1 VSGEHTSRL
10 VAPGSALAA
19 GVLAALASSWRLERT
34 PEFEALDREF
44 RGGRQ
49 CILVFWHAR
58 MLPLAWT
65 HRGRKIVVLVSRHG
79 DGEWIARVLERVG
92 NLTARGSS
100 TRGGEAGV
108 MALLAY
114 AAQGRTLAIT
124 PDGPRGPAERVKT
137 GAVYL
142 AARTGL
148 PLVPLTV
155 AADRA
160 WVLRSW
166 DRFRVPQ
173 PFARMRLAYGTPI
186 EVPRDV
192 APEAI
197 ETWRARLER
206 ALDEVTRETAAAV
219 GEPPAALLE
228 RAPEGASPPRE
239 SQGSPRTVAPAAP
252 IPGGTEVQEHATARR
267 PED

>member
-1 VSGEHTSRL
+1 MSGTSRL
-10 VAPGSALAA
+10 IGPGSAVAA
-19 GVLAALASSWRLERT
+19 RVLGALASSWRLERS
-34 PEFEALDREF
+34 PEFEALDREY
-44 RGGRQ
+44 RAGKQ

-79 DGEWIARVLERVG
+79 DGEWIARVLERTG
-92 NLTARGSS
+92 TLTARGSS
-100 TRGGEAGV
+100 TRGAEAGV
-108 MALLAY
+108 MALLAH

-137 GAVYL
+137 GSVYL

-155 AADRA
+155 ASDRA

-173 PFARMRLAYGTPI
+173 PFARVRLAYGTPI

-192 APEAI
+192 APDAV
-197 ETWRARLER
+197 ETWRERLER
-206 ALDEVTRETAAAV
+206 GLDEVTRETAVAV
-219 GEPPAALLE
+219 GEPPTPVRE
-228 RAPEGASPPRE
+228 RAPRSED
-239 SQGSPRTVAPAAP
+239 AA
-252 IPGGTEVQEHATARR
+252 
-267 PED
+267 